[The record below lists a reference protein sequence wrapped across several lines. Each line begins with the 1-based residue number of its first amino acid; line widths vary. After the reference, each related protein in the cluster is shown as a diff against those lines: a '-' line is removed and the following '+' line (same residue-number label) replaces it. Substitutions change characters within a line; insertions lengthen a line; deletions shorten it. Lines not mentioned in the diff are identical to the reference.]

1 MPWLLLI
8 GGLIGL
14 TASFVLTAEKFT
26 LATNPAYI
34 PTCSLNPVLNCGSVM
49 DTPQAAVFGFPNSLL
64 GIAGFA
70 AITTTG
76 AALLARAQLK
86 QWFWVSLQIGATLAA
101 AFVHWLIFQSIY
113 TIGALCPYCMVV
125 WAVAIPIFWYI
136 TLRNLSLWITG
147 PNGQRMAALACA
159 FHPLPITIWALAV
172 AGLITVRFWTYWSSL
187 L

>member
-49 DTPQAAVFGFPNSLL
+49 DTPQAAVLGFPNSLL

-76 AALLARAQLK
+76 AALLAGAQLK

-136 TLRNLSLWITG
+136 TLRNLSLWGTG
-147 PNGQRMAALACA
+147 PNGQRMADLARM

-172 AGLITVRFWTYWSSL
+172 AGLIAIRFWSYWSSL